1 MHELKYVF
9 GSVSVSFS
17 MCACGLPQTSTSA
30 GTEPTS
36 VATIRSARTPEGA
49 TTAPVRAATGLKEW
63 DVLASVRS
71 LFCGPHHVAASHGL
85 NAFSHLGT
93 KDFMFHFQMN
103 SVEPLF
109 TACEAVKRHFFFV
122 LLLSHASHQL
132 VCLFCPAAFTLC
144 VL

>member
-1 MHELKYVF
+1 MYLDLF
-9 GSVSVSFS
+9 LCLSP
-17 MCACGLPQTSTSA
+17 C
-30 GTEPTS
+30 
-36 VATIRSARTPEGA
+36 
-49 TTAPVRAATGLKEW
+49 VRAACRRHQRVQGRNPPVSLQSDLREHQRELPLHLSARLQ
-63 DVLASVRS
+63 VSRS
-71 LFCGPHHVAASHGL
+71 GTSLRRYVPSFVALITLPHHNGL

-109 TACEAVKRHFFFV
+109 TACEAVKRHFFV